1 MGSNANRRVKA
12 WASNGLQISVD
23 SKNHGYFSS
32 FFFQVVHASSASPAA
47 PSTQRPATARRSR
60 PNLSLSAASA
70 APPPSPPRPKSY
82 LSASSPLWSSPC
94 RRCGRR
100 DGEAVWQRRQEAAS
114 LPLPRR
120 VILVVVQLQALPP
133 VPPPPIPPQA
143 APRAAGAAFRREEAE
158 EGASPAVDEDGS
170 VGRLRGIHV
179 RQGIR
184 RGTLRG
190 AHARTP
196 RHRAPS
202 LPLPH
207 YPR

>member
-1 MGSNANRRVKA
+1 MGLRS
-12 WASNGLQISVD
+12 ASIQTMDIFPVFL
-23 SKNHGYFSS
+23 
-32 FFFQVVHASSASPAA
+32 FQVVGHASLASPAA
-47 PSTQRPATARRSR
+47 HPPNGQPPRAVRGQ
-60 PNLSLSAASA
+60 NLSLSAASA

-94 RRCGRR
+94 RR
-100 DGEAVWQRRQEAAS
+100 DGEAVRQRRQEAAS

-120 VILVVVQLQALPP
+120 VILVVVLLQALPP

-179 RQGIR
+179 RQGVR

-190 AHARTP
+190 ARARTP

-207 YPR
+207 HPR

>member
-1 MGSNANRRVKA
+1 MDIFPVFF
-12 WASNGLQISVD
+12 
-23 SKNHGYFSS
+23 FSS
-32 FFFQVVHASSASPAA
+32 STRLVGFAGRAIHPNASHRAPLAAKPLALGCLRRSASV
-47 PSTQRPATARRSR
+47 
-60 PNLSLSAASA
+60 
-70 APPPSPPRPKSY
+70 SPPARKPHRY

-114 LPLPRR
+114 LPLPLRI
-120 VILVVVQLQALPP
+120 ILVVVLLQALPP

-179 RQGIR
+179 RQGVR

-190 AHARTP
+190 ARARTP

-207 YPR
+207 HPR